1 MKRAGERCGGLRQ
14 TVPGWRGG
22 MVPEVSGRSM
32 SSVDSRYGGGGKDR
46 SAWTLRWLMDSSDEE
61 HLGKRLVN

>member
-1 MKRAGERCGGLRQ
+1 MRPKANSAWVERRNGARGLR
-14 TVPGWRGG
+14 
-22 MVPEVSGRSM
+22 EM

-61 HLGKRLVN
+61 QLGKRLVN

>member
-1 MKRAGERCGGLRQ
+1 
-14 TVPGWRGG
+14 

-32 SSVDSRYGGGGKDR
+32 SSVDSRSGGGGKDT

-61 HLGKRLVN
+61 QLGKRLVN